1 MPDPLQYEFNKFNQS
16 EEKKHRSVQF
26 SGLYCIGSPESIYWR
41 VKFGHKPSAFKI
53 GKSVDCLRR
62 FNEYRLYYP
71 FADNG
76 MQVYLMLMMPHA
88 LTKEQKS
95 NVDRAETYVLS
106 ELKRLY
112 PKSANWPGID
122 DQFRLTFS
130 RSECSGVNMQVIKNL
145 FVKAGQRGLRPL
157 PVGGK

>member
-122 DQFRLTFS
+122 DQFRLTFP
-130 RSECSGVNMQVIKNL
+130 RSKWCSGVNMQVTSEIENPR
-145 FVKAGQRGLRPL
+145 KALSFHGEC
-157 PVGGK
+157 

>member
-41 VKFGHKPSAFKI
+41 VKFGHKPFAVKV

-76 MQVYLMLMMPHA
+76 MKVYLMLMMPHA
-88 LTKEQKS
+88 LTKAKKQRRPGR
-95 NVDRAETYVLS
+95 NVRPIRAQT
-106 ELKRLY
+106 
-112 PKSANWPGID
+112 
-122 DQFRLTFS
+122 
-130 RSECSGVNMQVIKNL
+130 
-145 FVKAGQRGLRPL
+145 PL
-157 PVGGK
+157 PQKCQLARD